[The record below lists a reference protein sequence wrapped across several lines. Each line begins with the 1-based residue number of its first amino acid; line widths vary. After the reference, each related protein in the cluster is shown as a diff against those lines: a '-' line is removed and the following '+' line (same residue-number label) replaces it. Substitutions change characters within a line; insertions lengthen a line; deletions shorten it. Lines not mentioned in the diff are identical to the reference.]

1 MKERGN
7 QPPPPEQQE
16 PEDRPLTVDEVYE
29 LIYENEANE
38 NRYERLR
45 RDDEL
50 YELLSYAEELEAKEN
65 EE

>member
-50 YELLSYAEELEAKEN
+50 YELLSYAEELEAQEN